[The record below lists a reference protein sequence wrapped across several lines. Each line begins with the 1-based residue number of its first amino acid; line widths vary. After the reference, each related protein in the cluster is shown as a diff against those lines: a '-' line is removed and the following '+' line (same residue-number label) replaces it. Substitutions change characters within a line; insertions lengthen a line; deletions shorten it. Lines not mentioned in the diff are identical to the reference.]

1 MVRGSPKLLAYQSVI
16 YVKILAKR
24 ELAGKGAG
32 SREAWGGQGQGMEA
46 REGMRLPVTETLGA
60 HNPGASNTQNPQEQK
75 CPGRHHTPPHTPKRA
90 KRYPMV
96 LLSHNVPPSNHP
108 TNLGSQ
114 PRKKAFVK

>member
-46 REGMRLPVTETLGA
+46 REGMRLPVTETLGT
-60 HNPGASNTQNPQEQK
+60 HNPGASNTQNPQERK
-75 CPGRHHTPPHTPKRA
+75 CPGRHHTPPREPNATPRSFSHTTCPHPIIQQTWAHSLGRKH
-90 KRYPMV
+90 
-96 LLSHNVPPSNHP
+96 LL
-108 TNLGSQ
+108 TE
-114 PRKKAFVK
+114 